1 MINNSKKKKRGLG
14 SMEEKM
20 GLDETSDYVA
30 QKPAG
35 ILPTAEQGL
44 NERDQADPSVGSRV
58 RDRMTGRT

>member
-1 MINNSKKKKRGLG
+1 
-14 SMEEKM
+14 M